1 MKYLILSAAFASL
14 MAISACVDISPD
26 AASPEAAKAASERI
40 ETAVAADLSEM
51 DIPEIIDFVADES
64 TDMTDLLKTVTDGAS
79 AQAAV
84 DEIRRTIPRLNAAI
98 RSLENLDIENV
109 NLNFGNVRKLM
120 KVGQSQTGLVNEV
133 IRISQI
139 PEAREIL
146 EKEFDKIEITS
157 N

>member
-1 MKYLILSAAFASL
+1 MKNLVLSATFASL
-14 MAISACVDISPD
+14 MTLSACGELSPD
-26 AASPEAAKAASERI
+26 AASPEAAKAAAERI
-40 ETAVAADLSEM
+40 ETTVTADLSEM
-51 DIPEIIDFVADES
+51 DIPDIIDFVADES
-64 TDMTDLLKTVTDGAS
+64 NDMTDLLKTVTDGAS

-109 NLNFGNVRKLM
+109 TLNLGNVRKLM
-120 KVGQSQTGLVNEV
+120 KVGQSQTGLINEV
-133 IRISQI
+133 VRISQI